1 MSAWCSSLVL
11 HVLVLL
17 LPCQARF
24 LTALTDRP
32 LWITDQDKLRG
43 AGRPPSVS
51 RVGEWQLVWKPAKS
65 KQLPLQPVKSVRRED
80 AHSSSGV
87 RRNWGPG
94 SRNATAVT
102 PLRAST
108 RHASKPPFGDGMMGV
123 LTTGLLKT
131 GIPGM
136 TPPTRGAAAML
147 VRRPASVQG
156 FVRSNSQIEVM
167 TSARSALSTI
177 GPVHPL
183 HLPLRG
189 GPYISTLGSEPANS
203 ERSHL
208 STVSRQSEG
217 ISEARRKRLG
227 TGNSLRSQR
236 SVSSL
241 GSSMS
246 GTYSAYSDLTSASQT
261 TDVEILKRIKGL
273 EDALNAERSLRLQMQ
288 EMISRKVPAIR
299 EIESRK

>member
-1 MSAWCSSLVL
+1 M
-11 HVLVLL
+11 
-17 LPCQARF
+17 
-24 LTALTDRP
+24 
-32 LWITDQDKLRG
+32 DQDKLRG

-136 TPPTRGAAAML
+136 TPPTRGLAML

-167 TSARSALSTI
+167 TSARSALSAT

-189 GPYISTLGSEPANS
+189 GPDLSTFGSEPADS

-273 EDALNAERSLRLQMQ
+273 EDALNAERLLRLQMQ
-288 EMISRKVPAIR
+288 EMISKKVPTIR